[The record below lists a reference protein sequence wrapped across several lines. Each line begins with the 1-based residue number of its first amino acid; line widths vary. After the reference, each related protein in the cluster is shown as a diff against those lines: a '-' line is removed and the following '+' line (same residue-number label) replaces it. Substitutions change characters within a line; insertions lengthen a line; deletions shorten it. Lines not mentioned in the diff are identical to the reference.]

1 MAKIKVAA
9 LQEVVEQLGPPM
21 VLRWIRTESGLPG
34 ATLNRKLYQRSGHS
48 SKRRSLT
55 MLRWCAYCQ
64 EFQGE
69 TAPFEDFNLTHG
81 ICPKC
86 LSEDA
91 PRVDRRV
98 EHAKSLRG
106 LQERLMNS
114 GKTENADA
122 ARALIDLAMEAG
134 IRPVDVLMGLVSPAL
149 YSIGEQWSHG
159 SVTVTEEHRF
169 TAFCE
174 SAFDIIANKLGRA
187 KAADLS
193 DQLVDVILMNAYGN
207 THTLAIRFLSLW
219 LRGLGIKVL
228 LLEPPAPLA
237 QLIRIIEKVQPTFIL
252 ISVALANHI
261 DGVSEIARSLERV
274 NARIKPTLIVGG
286 NAVKSGRAT
295 PIPDAIFL
303 TDIRVMDDMILRN
316 LGVSRNS

>member
-1 MAKIKVAA
+1 
-9 LQEVVEQLGPPM
+9 
-21 VLRWIRTESGLPG
+21 
-34 ATLNRKLYQRSGHS
+34 
-48 SKRRSLT
+48 

-86 LSEDA
+86 LSENA
-91 PRVDRRV
+91 PRIDRRL
-98 EHAKSLRG
+98 EHAKSLRD

-114 GKTENADA
+114 GKTENAEA
-122 ARALIDLAMEAG
+122 ARAMIDLAMEAG

-159 SVTVTEEHRF
+159 SVTVAEEHRF

-174 SAFDIIANKLGRA
+174 SAFDIIANKLRR
-187 KAADLS
+187 AADRS

-237 QLIRIIEKVQPTFIL
+237 KLIRIIEKVQPTFIL
-252 ISVALANHI
+252 LSVALANQI
-261 DGVSEIARSLERV
+261 EGVSEIARSLEGV
-274 NARIKPTLIVGG
+274 NAQIKPTLIVGG
-286 NAVKSGRAT
+286 NAVKSGEAT
-295 PIPDAIFL
+295 PIPDATFL